1 MLTIQRMLGA
11 GTITPSIS
19 QCENGFVEA
28 GDAAIDTCHGTQ
40 VLLVLHR
47 GLFKPSTQVQ
57 TVLFFNYPHISFLK
71 TLQRM
76 SYSINSAETIS

>member
-1 MLTIQRMLGA
+1 MLTIQRMFGA
-11 GTITPSIS
+11 GTVTPSIS
-19 QCENGFVEA
+19 QRENRFVEA
-28 GDAAIDTCHGTQ
+28 GDAAINTCHGTQ

-71 TLQRM
+71 KLERM
-76 SYSINSAETIS
+76 S